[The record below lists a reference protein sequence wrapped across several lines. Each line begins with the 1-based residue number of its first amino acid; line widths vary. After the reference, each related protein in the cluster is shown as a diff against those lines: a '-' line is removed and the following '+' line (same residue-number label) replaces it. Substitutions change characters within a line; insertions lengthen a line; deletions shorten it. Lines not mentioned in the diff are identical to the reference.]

1 MNLKNVKVMVEN
13 SILIAGGGKFGEKA
27 VQFAKEKEYN
37 TLIIDRD
44 PNCYAAQLADDSTT
58 DFQTLNNMVP
68 QMKNGKILF
77 FKGDITLSL
86 DVVKILN
93 PEYLI
98 PVVPVHFMALLVTEF
113 LKRRSIQIEKNEENV
128 TK

>member
-58 DFQTLNNMVP
+58 DFQTLNNMV
-68 QMKNGKILF
+68 QQKKNGKILF
-77 FKGDITLSL
+77 FKGD
-86 DVVKILN
+86 KIYESCDIISSKN
-93 PEYLI
+93 RRCGNK
-98 PVVPVHFMALLVTEF
+98 
-113 LKRRSIQIEKNEENV
+113 LKF
-128 TK
+128 